1 MASNGFNDRWVE
13 ELKSKCDILTVIGKY
28 TRLTRKGRSYWGLCP
43 FHHEK
48 TPSFCVNEQGQFYH
62 CFGCG
67 VGGDV
72 IKFVM
77 AIENIDF
84 IDAVKLLADQVGMKL
99 PDLGDGEG
107 MREAKQKKDKLR
119 QMMKVTA
126 KHYFD
131 NLQMPQGKRAL
142 DYLRNRGITDKYV
155 VRFGLGA
162 SISPTEIIDFLT
174 KQGYSKDLM
183 VEAGIAEVKNGRY
196 TDAYQN
202 RLIFPIFNNFGEVV
216 AFGGRALEKTTFA
229 KYKNTSQTTLF
240 DKSKTIYGL
249 NLISKLKQREKV
261 NSLIMVEGYMDTIS
275 LVQAGVENVVASMG
289 TSLTQFQAKKL
300 KNYCDTVYI
309 CYDGDTAG
317 QTATLR
323 GLDIL
328 KLVGM
333 KVLVVSLPDG
343 LDPDDVIKKRGKDAF
358 MKLLDEALPLVEY
371 KLTLCEKLLDGTLDG
386 RTAYAQKALDVLSDI
401 DVSVEREAYLP
412 MIREKSGLSLDSLKR
427 DLYDPNRQKVE
438 QTNSDVITV
447 SKPKNGDTAYYTS
460 ARYVLSAML
469 SQRDY
474 VWTGESLV
482 EYFVLSTHKDVYNYC
497 VLCHEAGKD
506 IIAGNLYGVV
516 DDEELDA
523 ILSTPLSQG
532 EDESEARFFALSV
545 SKLRKAYLDKSI
557 ASITDKIKATTDENE
572 KKTLLTELNNL
583 VIQSKKI

>member
-1 MASNGFNDRWVE
+1 
-13 ELKSKCDILTVIGKY
+13 
-28 TRLTRKGRSYWGLCP
+28 
-43 FHHEK
+43 
-48 TPSFCVNEQGQFYH
+48 
-62 CFGCG
+62 
-67 VGGDV
+67 
-72 IKFVM
+72 
-77 AIENIDF
+77 
-84 IDAVKLLADQVGMKL
+84 
-99 PDLGDGEG
+99 
-107 MREAKQKKDKLR
+107 
-119 QMMKVTA
+119 
-126 KHYFD
+126 
-131 NLQMPQGKRAL
+131 
-142 DYLRNRGITDKYV
+142 
-155 VRFGLGA
+155 
-162 SISPTEIIDFLT
+162 
-174 KQGYSKDLM
+174 
-183 VEAGIAEVKNGRY
+183 
-196 TDAYQN
+196 
-202 RLIFPIFNNFGEVV
+202 
-216 AFGGRALEKTTFA
+216 
-229 KYKNTSQTTLF
+229 
-240 DKSKTIYGL
+240 
-249 NLISKLKQREKV
+249 
-261 NSLIMVEGYMDTIS
+261 
-275 LVQAGVENVVASMG
+275 
-289 TSLTQFQAKKL
+289 
-300 KNYCDTVYI
+300 
-309 CYDGDTAG
+309 
-317 QTATLR
+317 
-323 GLDIL
+323 
-328 KLVGM
+328 
-333 KVLVVSLPDG
+333 VVSLPDG

-371 KLTLCEKLLDGTLDG
+371 KLALCEKLLDGTLDG

-401 DVSVEREAYLP
+401 EVSVEREAYLP

-532 EDESEARFFALSV
+532 EDESEASFFALSV